1 MSQFIDEVEIE
12 VTSGDGGNGIVAWRR
27 EKYEPLGGPAGG
39 NGGRGGNIYLQA
51 TGDMSTLLDFR
62 YKSKYIAPAGQRGGP
77 KNMHGKGAKD
87 ITVRVPVGTVIKDA
101 DSGLVIADLVV
112 QNQRIMV
119 AQGGK
124 GGRGNAMLATPT
136 RRAPHHCE
144 PGQPGVRRN
153 LKLELKVLADV
164 GIIGLP
170 NAGKSSFLAVV
181 TAARPKIGDYPFTTL
196 EPNLGVV
203 KLDYG
208 SDHGVD
214 GFVLADIPGLVEGAA
229 EGIGLG
235 HKFLKHVER
244 TRILVHMVD
253 ISSED
258 PVSDIIV
265 INKELAEYGGVLSS
279 LPQIIGLN
287 KSDIVDGDQA
297 KQRADAVRE
306 KFPDTEVMIL
316 STATGEGTRELI
328 NTLGTRL
335 KDLKEKALEEGEAPE
350 ELEADEAAIPTLDE
364 SWEIE
369 RKKNVFTVLGDKP
382 ERLVSVT
389 NMRDPESISHL
400 YRVLR
405 AMGIIDALIAA
416 GIQPGDELNIS
427 GVVFTYGEDW

>member
-12 VTSGDGGNGIVAWRR
+12 VASGDGGNGIVAWRR

-51 TGDMSTLLDFR
+51 TRDMSTLLDFR
-62 YKSKYIAPAGQRGGP
+62 YKSKYAADPGQRGGP
-77 KNMHGKGAKD
+77 KNMHGKSAKD
-87 ITVRVPVGTVIKDA
+87 ITVRVPVGTLIKDA
-101 DSGLVIADLVV
+101 DSGDVIADLVV
-112 QNQRIMV
+112 NNQRIMV

-124 GGRGNAMLATPT
+124 GGKGNAMLATPK

-144 PGQPGVRRN
+144 PGHPGVKRH

-170 NAGKSSFLAVV
+170 NAGKSSFLSVV

-208 SDHGVD
+208 SEHGVD
-214 GFVLADIPGLVEGAA
+214 GFVLADIPGLVEGAS

-244 TRILVHMVD
+244 TRILVHLVD
-253 ISSED
+253 ITSED
-258 PVSDIIV
+258 IVSDINV
-265 INKELAEYGGVLSS
+265 INKELAQYGEILSS

-287 KSDIVDGDQA
+287 KSDIIDGDEAEQ
-297 KQRADAVRE
+297 KADAVR
-306 KFPDTEVMIL
+306 KIFSDTPVTIL
-316 STATGEGTRELI
+316 STATGAGTRELI

-335 KDLKEKALEEGEAPE
+335 KDIKEQELEEEDVSM
-350 ELEADEAAIPTLDE
+350 ELKADDRAVPVLDE

-369 RKKNVFTVLGDKP
+369 RRKNVFEVIGDKP

-389 NMRDPESISHL
+389 NLRDPESISHL

-405 AMGIIDALIAA
+405 GMGIIDALIAA

-427 GVVFTYGEDW
+427 GVIFTYGEDW